1 MVLMSSF
8 KPELQVKL
16 LAGLAQLTRLR
27 IVAVIA
33 EAGERG
39 LPAGDI
45 ARAVRCPASTLSFHL
60 KELVQAG
67 VLDGRA
73 SGRFMIYQL
82 RRDAFQG
89 LCEFLQVLGG
99 PSPASRTAPPASER
113 RKPARSRRAV
123 DSDQLSMFGE

>member
-1 MVLMSSF
+1 MVVMTSF
-8 KPELQVKL
+8 KPELQVRL

-27 IVAVIA
+27 IVAVVA
-33 EAGERG
+33 EAPEPG

-67 VLDGRA
+67 VLEVRA

-99 PSPASRTAPPASER
+99 TRPDSRAEPPASGR

>member
-1 MVLMSSF
+1 MSSF
-8 KPELQVKL
+8 KPEFQVKM

-27 IVAVIA
+27 VVAVVA
-33 EAGERG
+33 GAGERG
-39 LPAGDI
+39 LAAGDI

-67 VLDGRA
+67 VLEGRA

-89 LCEFLQVLGG
+89 LCEFLQALGG
-99 PSPASRTAPPASER
+99 PSAASRTEPPASER